1 MSSIPLHP
9 AIVHLPLGLA
19 FVIPF
24 IATGFAW
31 ALLTGRIRR
40 RGWTAVVLPQAALLA
55 AGFVAA
61 STGEREDDRVERVVP
76 HAALEQHEERTD
88 RFLWATGTTLALA
101 SLVLVVR
108 RPGATRI
115 LTIATLAGT
124 VVVGGSAVL
133 VGKAGGALV
142 YVHNAAAAYAP
153 PEADLR
159 NPR

>member
-9 AIVHLPLGLA
+9 AIVHLPLGLS
-19 FVIPF
+19 FIIPF

-40 RGWTAVVLPQAALLA
+40 RGWAAVVLLQAVLLA
-55 AGFVAA
+55 AGFAAA
-61 STGEREDDRVERVVP
+61 SSGEREEDRVERVVP
-76 HAALEQHEERTD
+76 HAALEQHEERAD
-88 RFLWATGTTLALA
+88 LFLWATGATLALS

-108 RPGATRI
+108 RPGATRL

-124 VVVGGSAVL
+124 LVVGGSAVL

-142 YVHNAAAAYAP
+142 YVHDAAAAYAAP
-153 PEADLR
+153 RADLR
-159 NPR
+159 NSR